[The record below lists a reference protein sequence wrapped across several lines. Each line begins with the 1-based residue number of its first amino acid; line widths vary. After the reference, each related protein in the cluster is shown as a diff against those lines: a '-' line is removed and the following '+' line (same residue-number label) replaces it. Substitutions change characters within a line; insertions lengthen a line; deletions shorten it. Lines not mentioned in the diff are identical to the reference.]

1 MLTIDWKERFTLDTE
16 DYLKNKLPV
25 GDYDFEIIFNA
36 YPERV
41 NGKIPSRVITYVS
54 GVIVSRLGR
63 KHAEYLPFYRHLWQ
77 EKDEHGKLAFA
88 AILQK
93 LIHKKPDVYF
103 PLLEEAFEGSNSSQI
118 NALLDRVLLSHLR
131 RHPDKYLDK
140 VLGWVR
146 DENKDLAWAATN
158 LCLKLIRRRDD
169 LIDEILHCLQNQWA
183 YPLEE
188 LQSLHAMFLKTV
200 AKQSREIYLGVWEE
214 FGITRDPQIVELL
227 AASVIDYHPKI
238 EPIVETWTKS
248 GNARVKKAGTAAY
261 RIIKRKKGAK
271 A

>member
-16 DYLKNKLPV
+16 DYLKNKLPN

-41 NGKIPSRVITYVS
+41 NGKVPSRVITYVS

-63 KHAEYLPFYRHLWQ
+63 KHADYLPFYRHLWF
-77 EKDEHGKLAFA
+77 EKGENGKLAFA
-88 AILQK
+88 AILSK
-93 LIHKKPDVYF
+93 LIHKKPNVYF
-103 PLLEEAFEGSNSSQI
+103 PLLEDTFEDSNSTQI
-118 NALLDRVLLSHLR
+118 NALLDRVMLPHLR
-131 RHPDKYLDK
+131 KHPDKYLDR
-140 VLGWVR
+140 VLLWTR
-146 DENKDLAWAATN
+146 SENEDLAWAATN
-158 LCLKLIRRRDD
+158 LCLKFIKRRED
-169 LIDEILHCLQNQWA
+169 LIDEVLHSLLNQWA
-183 YPLEE
+183 YPLGE
-188 LQSLHAMFLKTV
+188 LQSLHVMFLKTI
-200 AKQSREIYLGVWEE
+200 AKLSKESYLAVWEE

-227 AASVIDYHPKI
+227 AASVTDYHPTI
-238 EPIVETWTKS
+238 EPIVESWTKS